1 MQGTSGLPRCGE
13 LHLRREEDF
22 KGELEGPVENRAPVR
37 GFERFVMKD
46 YLQMWGWG

>member
-22 KGELEGPVENRAPVR
+22 KGKLEGPVENFDPLKVSI
-37 GFERFVMKD
+37 V
-46 YLQMWGWG
+46 